1 MRKPHLAILGATGA
15 VVKEFIT
22 LIEER
27 KFPYESIKLLSS
39 DRSAGKVITVD

>member
-15 VVKEFIT
+15 VGQEFIT

-27 KFPYESIKLLSS
+27 KFPYESRWK
-39 DRSAGKVITVD
+39 RVCGGRGKTRIF